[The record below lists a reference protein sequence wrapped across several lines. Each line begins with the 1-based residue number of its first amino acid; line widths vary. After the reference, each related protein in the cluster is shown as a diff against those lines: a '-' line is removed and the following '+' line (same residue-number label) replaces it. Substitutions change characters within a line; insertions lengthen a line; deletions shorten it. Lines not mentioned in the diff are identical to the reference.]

1 LKKVNAGVWAGLVV
15 LALAL
20 VFFVTSLPYDYT
32 SEYGPGPALFP
43 RWISGLLIVL
53 AALYIGASWKAGHAP
68 HEMPGAK
75 EARNILFIV
84 ISMALFVLLLP
95 ILGFNA
101 CGTLFLFALLF
112 RSYKWYASLAI
123 SAGVTAGLYA
133 LFAVLLD
140 VRLPLNA
147 LGF

>member
-1 LKKVNAGVWAGLVV
+1 MNAGVWGGLVV

-32 SEYGPGPALFP
+32 SEYGPGPGMFP
-43 RWISGLLIVL
+43 LWISGLLMLL
-53 AALYIGASWKAGHAP
+53 AALYIGASWKAGPAP
-68 HEMPGAK
+68 GAMPGRR

-95 ILGFNA
+95 TLGFNVCA
-101 CGTLFLFALLF
+101 ALFLFALLF
-112 RSYKWYASLAI
+112 RAYRWYAGLAI
-123 SAGVTAGLYA
+123 SVGTTAVLYL
-133 LFAVLLD
+133 LFGVLLD